1 MRMHAN
7 SLRISPSAR
16 LIPYY
21 ETIYRNLKKGI
32 STGRIAWLNSHY
44 MFIKTAA
51 GDLEIDVGH
60 ETKETHQCQLSSI
73 S

>member
-1 MRMHAN
+1 M
-7 SLRISPSAR
+7 
-16 LIPYY
+16 
-21 ETIYRNLKKGI
+21 IYRNLKKTI

-60 ETKETHQCQLSSI
+60 ATKETHQCQLNSI